1 MSNKPLFSIITVT
14 YNAQDVI
21 EPTLRS
27 VQSQSYKNFEYLLI
41 DGASKDATVKK
52 ATDSGINFA
61 HLVSEPD
68 KGLYDAMNKGMSLA
82 TGEYLCFLNAGD
94 TFHSSDTL
102 QRIAEVVEKCALRP
116 DVLYGET
123 AVVDSNRQFVR
134 MRRLKAPARLTWKSF
149 KQGML
154 VCHQAFYARRAIAP
168 QYDLAYRYSA
178 DVDWCIKVMKNS
190 KQLINVNFT
199 VADYL
204 QNGLSLQN
212 HRASLME
219 RFRVMRNHYGLFS
232 TVMNHLWFVVRAIIK
247 K

>member
-52 ATDSGINFA
+52 TTDSGINFA

-102 QRIAEVVEKCALRP
+102 QRIAEVVEKCASRP

-134 MRRLKAPARLTWKSF
+134 MRRLKAPACLTWKSF

-199 VADYL
+199 VVDYL